1 MRWGG
6 RKVKIAVLGGAVCT
20 PEASELAYEVGSLI
34 AERGGVLI
42 CGGRGGVME
51 AACKGASDR
60 GGLTVG
66 ILPGDLA
73 EEANRFVH
81 IALPTGLGEA
91 RNVIIV
97 KSADAAIAVN
107 GSYGTLSEIAF
118 CLKLGVPVVGLRTWT
133 IDPNI
138 HQAQSAAEAVEL
150 AFQLARSGVGET

>member
-1 MRWGG
+1 M
-6 RKVKIAVLGGAVCT
+6 KIAVLGGAACT
-20 PEASELAYEVGSLI
+20 PEASKLAYEVGSLI

-51 AACKGASDR
+51 AACKGASDK
-60 GGLTVG
+60 GGLTIG

-81 IALPTGLGEA
+81 VALPTGLGEA

-118 CLKLGVPVVGLRTWT
+118 CLKLGVPVVGLQTWT

-138 HQAQSAAEAVEL
+138 HQAQGAAEAVEL
-150 AFQLARSGVGET
+150 AFQLARSRVGKT

>member
-1 MRWGG
+1 M
-6 RKVKIAVLGGAVCT
+6 KIAVLGGAACT
-20 PEASELAYEVGSLI
+20 PEASKLAYEVGSLI

-51 AACKGASDR
+51 AACKGASDK
-60 GGLTVG
+60 GGLTIG

-81 IALPTGLGEA
+81 VALPTGLGEA

-118 CLKLGVPVVGLRTWT
+118 CLKLGVPVVGLQTWT

-150 AFQLARSGVGET
+150 AFQLARSRVGKT

>member
-1 MRWGG
+1 MKWGG
-6 RKVKIAVLGGAVCT
+6 RKVKIAVLGGAACT
-20 PEASELAYEVGSLI
+20 KEVSELAYEVGSLI

-51 AACKGASDR
+51 AACKGACDK
-60 GGLTVG
+60 GGLTIG

-73 EEANRFVH
+73 GEANPFVH

-133 IDPNI
+133 IDPDI
-138 HQAQSAAEAVEL
+138 HQAQNAAEAVEL
-150 AFQLARSGVGET
+150 AFQLARNRAGGR